1 MPPRKDWFYNTVY
14 WDDRTLVYQVGS
26 VTSVDQIKPKGI
38 GYILHLHKIL
48 KRSRTAFYCITNL
61 GTPNGTEMV
70 KLKLPTNLV
79 IRDGQLTEIDL
90 KGCTETTAISYLC
103 TATLNVKE
111 ECLRNASMCSTIA
124 KQLLRTDGRSH
135 RLATS

>member
-70 KLKLPTNLV
+70 KLKLPTNAV
-79 IRDGQLTEIDL
+79 MRDGQLKEIDL
-90 KGCTETTAISYLC
+90 KG
-103 TATLNVKE
+103 
-111 ECLRNASMCSTIA
+111 
-124 KQLLRTDGRSH
+124 
-135 RLATS
+135 